1 MLRNRIIFAILWILS
16 LVAVSFFGG
25 PVSYGFFF
33 LLTLVPVV
41 SLFYL
46 LMVFA
51 FFRIYQEMD
60 SKNLVANHTAP
71 YYFILKNEFPFSFS
85 GIRVRFFSSFSSLS
99 DLDDGV
105 EYELLPKTGVKKQTS
120 MVCKYRGEY
129 EVGIKTIELRD
140 FFCLFRI
147 RFHNKETLRVIVKP
161 NIVTLPALN
170 SINLADVMTREASL
184 HPTRADVL
192 VRGYVPGDDIRYIHW
207 KESAKTGELMVR
219 QMIGEEREGIGI
231 VLCAAR
237 PSEDEMKYLPTENK
251 MLEAAIALSLFF
263 TGKNTPVHSYIAAVK
278 PSKKTALK
286 PAEFRAMYEW
296 FAATEFRS
304 DWTEVSCL
312 TPVFSSPELY
322 QLKTVF
328 LILNELTPALGKGI
342 ARLRENGIS
351 VVVYLITSGTG
362 KQKCPPELNLPGV
375 DFLCISPDDNLEE
388 VM

>member
-25 PVSYGFFF
+25 PVSYGVFF

-105 EYELLPKTGVKKQTS
+105 EYELLPKTGIKKQTS

-161 NIVTLPALN
+161 DIVKLSALN
-170 SINLADVMTREASL
+170 SLNPADVMTREASL

-192 VRGYVPGDDIRYIHW
+192 VRPYVPGDDVRYVHW
-207 KESAKTGELMVR
+207 KESARTGELMVR
-219 QMIGEEREGIGI
+219 QMIGEEKEGIGI

-237 PSEDEMKYLPTENK
+237 TSEDEKVYLPVENK

-278 PSKKTALK
+278 PSNKIALK
-286 PAEFRAMYEW
+286 VAEFRGMYEW

-304 DWTEVSCL
+304 DWNGEKCL
-312 TPVFSSPELY
+312 SPVFSSPELY
-322 QLKTVF
+322 HLKTVF
-328 LILNELTPALGKGI
+328 LIINEITPALGSGI
-342 ARLRENGIS
+342 AKLRENGIG
-351 VVVYLITSGTG
+351 VVIYLISQKTG
-362 KQKCPPELNLPGV
+362 EQKCPPEFNLPGV
-375 DFLCISPDDNLEE
+375 DFLCIGPDDDLGE